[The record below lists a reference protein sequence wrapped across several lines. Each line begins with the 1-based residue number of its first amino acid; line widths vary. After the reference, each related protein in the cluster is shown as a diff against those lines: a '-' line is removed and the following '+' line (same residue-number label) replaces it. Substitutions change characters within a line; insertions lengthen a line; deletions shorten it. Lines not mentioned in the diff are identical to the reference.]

1 MLASA
6 MPVARSTAIRRA
18 SEDAAVRLVLL
29 LAAAVLAAAA
39 ATPAAGSAAAT
50 PRPTAR
56 AWVALDDA
64 TGRVLI
70 AQRAHELRPVASLT
84 KMMTGLLVAEAG
96 GLDERIPVPLAATV
110 VEPSR
115 EGLRAGARY
124 KRRTLLYSALLQSA
138 NDSATALAFDLGGG
152 SLQRFFTLANDR
164 ARRIGMLETTYASAS
179 GLDDRIN
186 ISTAHDQALLA
197 RAAMRNETFAA
208 VVGTRRYFTRWSAP
222 TIAKEWV
229 NHNRM
234 LVSHPG
240 TYGIKTGWTTKAGAC
255 IALAVQRGQR
265 AVILV
270 VLGSKSIWTD
280 APVLVDRAFDRW
292 RRAA

>member
-1 MLASA
+1 MLGFAV
-6 MPVARSTAIRRA
+6 PVERREAIRRGGD
-18 SEDAAVRLVLL
+18 DAAVRLVVL
-29 LAAAVLAAAA
+29 LAAAVLAVAV
-39 ATPAAGSAAAT
+39 ATPPADSAGK

-96 GLDERIPVPLAATV
+96 GLDERIPVPVAATL

-115 EGLRAGARY
+115 EGLRGGARY

-138 NDSATALAFDLGGG
+138 NDSATALAYDLGGG
-152 SLQRFFTLANDR
+152 SLQRFFALANDR

-186 ISTAHDQALLA
+186 ISTAYDQALLA
-197 RAAMRNETFAA
+197 RAAMRDETFAA

-234 LVSHPG
+234 LVSYPG
-240 TYGIKTGWTTKAGAC
+240 TYGVKTGWTTKAGAC
-255 IALAVQRGQR
+255 IALAVHRGKR
-265 AVILV
+265 SVILV